1 MASDYRSESRK
12 RWARQATGWSRRAD
26 HLRDATMPVTTAMIE
41 ALAPQPGDDVLELA
55 AGIGDVGFMVA
66 EMIKPGGT
74 LVCSDFAPEML
85 TAAQQRARE
94 LGLDN
99 VRFRQIDAESMDQPA
114 ASLDGV
120 LCRWGYM
127 LMVDPEAALRQ
138 TRRVLKPG
146 GRLSLAAWTGPDDN
160 PWSSLPQRE
169 LLARGLTEPA
179 EEGAPGQFAWAD
191 PALIEDVLHA
201 AGFVE
206 FGIERVDFAMRYD
219 DFDHWWQTQLD
230 LSTSFAGAV
239 RAAAPDD
246 AEAMRAAVR
255 GAAEAFAQGDGSL
268 QMPAA
273 SWVVAAVA

>member
-1 MASDYRSESRK
+1 
-12 RWARQATGWSRRAD
+12 
-26 HLRDATMPVTTAMIE
+26 MPVTTAMIE

-85 TAAQQRARE
+85 TAAQQRAQE